1 MTVPQSA
8 TKPASDR
15 THRLRTLM
23 TQAGISSFR
32 ELSRRAAVSQW
43 QIRQLR
49 TGPLSNL
56 RWGVL
61 CQLSQ
66 ALNLNPSQLIAA
78 LESEPK
84 PPAVQPNPSELEEAE
99 LGDGE
104 SLKQEYQ
111 RLQAQLNQQ
120 SSQLQQDFQRESLER
135 LESFLRFWYTAAARV
150 QQNPQL
156 PAKNILPLIR
166 PLEQL
171 LDDWGLIPIGD
182 VDAIVPYNPQ
192 QHQLK
197 QGTANPGDRVRITHR
212 GYYHGDCLL
221 WRAQVDPIPDSN
233 EQGYT

>member
-1 MTVPQSA
+1 M
-8 TKPASDR
+8 
-15 THRLRTLM
+15 
-23 TQAGISSFR
+23 
-32 ELSRRAAVSQW
+32 
-43 QIRQLR
+43 R

-66 ALNLNPSQLIAA
+66 ALKLSPSQLIAA
-78 LESEPK
+78 LDREPN
-84 PPAVQPNPSELEEAE
+84 PSAVQPDLSE

-111 RLQAQLNQQ
+111 RLHAQLNQQ
-120 SSQLQQDFQRESLER
+120 SSQLRQEFQRESLEQ
-135 LESFLRFWYTAAARV
+135 LESFLRFWYTAAAKV

-171 LDDWGLIPIGD
+171 LEDWGLVPIGD

-197 QGTANPGDRVRITHR
+197 QGQAKPGDRVRITHR
-212 GYYHGDCLL
+212 GYYHGNCLL
-221 WRAQVDPIPDSN
+221 WRAQVAPLPDSN
-233 EQGYT
+233 

>member
-1 MTVPQSA
+1 MTKSQSA
-8 TKPASDR
+8 TESTTNR
-15 THRLRTLM
+15 TDRLRTLM

-43 QIRQLR
+43 QVQQVR

-66 ALNLNPSQLIAA
+66 ALNLSPSQLIAA
-78 LESEPK
+78 LDRPS
-84 PPAVQPNPSELEEAE
+84 NPTVTATGDSDLR
-99 LGDGE
+99 DGE

-111 RLQAQLNQQ
+111 RLQAQLDQQ
-120 SSQLQQDFQRESLER
+120 SSQLQQDFQRESLEQ
-135 LESFLRFWYTAAARV
+135 LESFLRFWPTAAARV

-166 PLEQL
+166 PLQQL
-171 LDDWGLIPIGD
+171 LEDWGLIPIGD
-182 VDAIVPYNPQ
+182 IDAIVPYNPQ

-197 QGTANPGDRVRITHR
+197 QGQANPGDRVRITHR
-212 GYYHGDCLL
+212 GYYHGNCLL
-221 WRAQVDPIPDSN
+221 WRAQVAPLPDRH
-233 EQGYT
+233 

>member
-1 MTVPQSA
+1 MTRLQSA
-8 TKPASDR
+8 TESA
-15 THRLRTLM
+15 THRTDRLRSLM

-43 QIRQLR
+43 QVRQVR

-66 ALNLNPSQLIAA
+66 ALNLSPSQFIAA
-78 LESEPK
+78 LERE
-84 PPAVQPNPSELEEAE
+84 PNPAAAQPSYPDQER
-99 LGDGE
+99 E

-111 RLQAQLNQQ
+111 RLQVQLSQQ
-120 SSQLQQDFQRESLER
+120 SQQLRQEFQRESLER
-135 LESFLRFWYTAAARV
+135 LESFLRFWYTAAAMV

-156 PAKNILPLIR
+156 PAKNLLPLIR

-171 LDDWGLIPIGD
+171 FEDWGLIPIGD
-182 VDAIVPYNPQ
+182 VQAIVPYNPQ

-212 GYYHGDCLL
+212 GYYHGDRLL
-221 WRAQVDPIPDSN
+221 WRAQVDPLPN
-233 EQGYT
+233 PPHPGQP

>member
-1 MTVPQSA
+1 MTLPQSA
-8 TKPASDR
+8 THR
-15 THRLRTLM
+15 THRLRILM

-43 QIRQLR
+43 QVRQMR

-66 ALNLNPSQLIAA
+66 ALNLSPSQLIAA
-78 LESEPK
+78 LDREPN
-84 PPAVQPNPSELEEAE
+84 PPAVSAHPSELED
-99 LGDGE
+99 GD

-111 RLQAQLNQQ
+111 RLQAQLSQQ
-120 SSQLQQDFQRESLER
+120 SSQLQQDFQRESIER
-135 LESFLRFWYTAAARV
+135 LESFLRFWYTAVAKV

-156 PAKNILPLIR
+156 PAKNLLPLIR

-171 LDDWGLIPIGD
+171 LEDWGLVPIGD
-182 VDAIVPYNPQ
+182 VDDIVPYNPQ

-197 QGTANPGDRVRITHR
+197 QGAANPGDRVRISHR

-221 WRAQVDPIPDSN
+221 WRAHVDPLPDSN
-233 EQGYT
+233 

>member
-1 MTVPQSA
+1 MTKSQSA
-8 TKPASDR
+8 TESTTNR
-15 THRLRTLM
+15 TDRLRTLM

-43 QIRQLR
+43 QVRQVR

-66 ALNLNPSQLIAA
+66 ALNLSPSQLIAA
-78 LESEPK
+78 LDRPS
-84 PPAVQPNPSELEEAE
+84 NPTVTATGDSDLR
-99 LGDGE
+99 DGE

-111 RLQAQLNQQ
+111 RLQAQLDQQ
-120 SSQLQQDFQRESLER
+120 SSQLQQDFQRESLEQ
-135 LESFLRFWYTAAARV
+135 LESFLRFWPTAAARV

-166 PLEQL
+166 PLQQL
-171 LDDWGLIPIGD
+171 LEDWGLIPIGD
-182 VDAIVPYNPQ
+182 IDAIVPYNPQ

-197 QGTANPGDRVRITHR
+197 QGQANPGDRVRITHR

-221 WRAQVDPIPDSN
+221 WRAQVDPLPDRH
-233 EQGYT
+233 

>member
-1 MTVPQSA
+1 MTKSQSA
-8 TKPASDR
+8 PESTTHR
-15 THRLRTLM
+15 TDRLRTLM

-43 QIRQLR
+43 QVQQVR

-66 ALNLNPSQLIAA
+66 ALNLSPSQLIAA
-78 LESEPK
+78 LDH
-84 PPAVQPNPSELEEAE
+84 PSSPTVTATNNSDVR
-99 LGDGE
+99 DGE

-120 SSQLQQDFQRESLER
+120 SSQLRQDFQRESLEQ
-135 LESFLRFWYTAAARV
+135 LESFLRFWPTAAARV

-166 PLEQL
+166 PLQQL
-171 LDDWGLIPIGD
+171 LEDWGLIPIGD
-182 VDAIVPYNPQ
+182 IDAIVPYNPQ

-197 QGTANPGDRVRITHR
+197 QGQANPGDRVRITHR
-212 GYYHGDCLL
+212 GYYHGNCLL
-221 WRAQVDPIPDSN
+221 WRAQVDPLPDRH
-233 EQGYT
+233 